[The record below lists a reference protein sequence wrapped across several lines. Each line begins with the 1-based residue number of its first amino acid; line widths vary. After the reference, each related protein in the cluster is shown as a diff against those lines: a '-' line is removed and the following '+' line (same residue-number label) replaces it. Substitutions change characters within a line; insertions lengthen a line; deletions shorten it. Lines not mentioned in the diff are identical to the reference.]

1 MSINIAKIY
10 SILGSENSIVPLA
23 VKDSFSSLGM
33 TSGSFITGQEEGYDR
48 FIDEV
53 GTEIVW
59 LGGVPIYKWL
69 FDKTVFNIYGLDSKY
84 DARNLK
90 NKDIFQRTKK
100 YAPDEDIK
108 KAIEKIEKKQKIFKN
123 LAASKFILSTS
134 LAIMSY
140 IMLTKY
146 KQKYTEKQ
154 IKKKLINEYQ
164 KKQNDDS
171 SQGEKI
177 QKNTDSPSFKSLG
190 SMTESLAYNSVKN
203 MWIVDGAITSERL
216 LDSRNPQEFIGYAI
230 KEAFSLCFLYYAGG
244 KIQKFLE
251 NNAMKKHNR
260 NIALDARVLE
270 NNYIK
275 QIFKD
280 GTIKSS
286 LDAFDKIK
294 KDPIE
299 LYDFL
304 HKNPNNAIVKIA
316 KQSDIIVSY
325 KKLPKKEKIQKNSLK
340 K

>member
-1 MSINIAKIY
+1 
-10 SILGSENSIVPLA
+10 
-23 VKDSFSSLGM
+23 M

-48 FIDEV
+48 FIDEA

-59 LGGVPIYKWL
+59 LGGVPVYRWL
-69 FDKTVFNIYGLDSKY
+69 FDKTAFKIYGFDSKY

-90 NKDIFQRTKK
+90 NKDIFERTKK
-100 YAPDEDIK
+100 YAPDEEIK
-108 KAIEKIEKKQKIFKN
+108 TAIEKIEKKQKMFKN
-123 LAASKFILSTS
+123 LTASKFILSTS

-164 KKQNDDS
+164 SKQKEQKDNSLQEKKT
-171 SQGEKI
+171 
-177 QKNTDSPSFKSLG
+177 QKNTDFPSFKSLG

-244 KIQKFLE
+244 KIQKLLE
-251 NNAMKKHNR
+251 NNAMKRHNR

-270 NNYIK
+270 NSYIK

-280 GTIKSS
+280 GTIKTS
-286 LDAFDKIK
+286 LDNFDKIK

-304 HKNPNNAIVKIA
+304 HTV
-316 KQSDIIVSY
+316 
-325 KKLPKKEKIQKNSLK
+325 
-340 K
+340 